1 MRGLCDACEGFEKL
15 PPYEKQCRVCEHRM
29 QPGQL
34 RWGTGMCD
42 LCWDQAKQQA
52 ATRDAGGAMRR
63 GLGADV
69 CTVISAQLVFY
80 LAPSILLPSLYL
92 QIQAAANTAPSGWP
106 QPEHTYAAVL
116 TTTTVVSMV
125 SPVPLGMWAE
135 RYGERHVYVGLTVT
149 ASVAA
154 LLLACMGSSHPLV
167 FALSWALLS
176 APISLRGV
184 RAAYFARHVPP
195 EELSRVGQL
204 ASAAGLVGSVL
215 GPLLAG
221 LFHSLPG
228 GGDVEQRFLAMSACA
243 GLAHAGCAVAL
254 LRWMPPMEAKRRS
267 KVDSIGPKAERTC
280 ERCACELSDKVT
292 VTS

>member
-1 MRGLCDACEGFEKL
+1 M
-15 PPYEKQCRVCEHRM
+15 
-29 QPGQL
+29 
-34 RWGTGMCD
+34 
-42 LCWDQAKQQA
+42 
-52 ATRDAGGAMRR
+52 
-63 GLGADV
+63 
-69 CTVISAQLVFY
+69 
-80 LAPSILLPSLYL
+80 
-92 QIQAAANTAPSGWP
+92 
-106 QPEHTYAAVL
+106 
-116 TTTTVVSMV
+116 
-125 SPVPLGMWAE
+125 
-135 RYGERHVYVGLTVT
+135 T

-243 GLAHAGCAVAL
+243 GLAHAACAVAL

-280 ERCACELSDKVT
+280 ERCACELSDKVA